1 MIRDENPFAPPDR
14 PTAAA
19 GEAVATDPAVD
30 GPWRDG
36 DLLVVT
42 RWSRLPDR
50 CVRCGATATSRFRS
64 RHREVPG
71 RARPL
76 DLEYG
81 LCRRHANRSRWW
93 IYGLG
98 WLVLFAAVEGPL
110 ALLSNLEVIP
120 WYVPGV
126 AALGLMLMIEVLVLL
141 WPAIQASRL
150 RVIDA
155 HDETF
160 WLDRM
165 HPDALDG
172 LPDWPGGDRGP
183 GPWREGDLLVVGPR
197 SKLPDRCIRCDAA
210 MTARVGLGEP
220 SPSYLRGSAVGLCDR
235 HRRRRRYAQIGDAA
249 MAVLSFAVLMVMP
262 SGLFVAGGPLAL
274 LWGYG
279 AGSAVI
285 VTVFVLWKR
294 TARRLVPLSIHSIRD
309 GVVRL
314 EGASPW
320 YLDRLEPW
328 PG

>member
-1 MIRDENPFAPPDR
+1 MIRDENPFASPDR
-14 PTAAA
+14 ATAAA
-19 GEAVATDPAVD
+19 GEAVATDPAID

-36 DLLVVT
+36 ALLVVT

-50 CVRCGATATSRFRS
+50 CVRCGAPATSRFR
-64 RHREVPG
+64 RRYREALG
-71 RARPL
+71 KARPL

-98 WLVLFAAVEGPL
+98 WLALFAAVDGPL
-110 ALLSNLEVIP
+110 ILLAIREVIP
-120 WYVPGV
+120 SFVPGI
-126 AALGLMLMIEVLVLL
+126 AALGMMLLIEVLVLL

-155 HDETF
+155 DDETF

-172 LPDWPGGDRGP
+172 LPEWPGGGRGS

-197 SKLPDRCIRCDAA
+197 SELPDRCIRCDAA
-210 MTARVGLGEP
+210 MTAKVGLGEP
-220 SPSYLRGSAVGLCDR
+220 GPSYLRGPAVGLCDR
-235 HRRRRRYAQIGDAA
+235 HRRDRRYAQIGE
-249 MAVLSFAVLMVMP
+249 AVLVSLTLAVLMAVP
-262 SGLFVAGGPLAL
+262 FGLFAAVGPRAL
-274 LWGYG
+274 LWSYG

-285 VTVFVLWKR
+285 VTLFVTWKR
-294 TARRLVPLSIHSIRD
+294 TARRLVPVSIHSMRD

-314 EGASPW
+314 EGASKS
-320 YLDRLEPW
+320 YLDRLPIW